1 MVVGRMLEQIFIRCY
16 AVIKM
21 NVIFVGLMFVGGI
34 VLGIGPAWLTIT
46 NLAYEFEFDT
56 KEITWRVAWRFY
68 KENFKRGNALFY
80 LFAVCAGILLY
91 SLYAAVQVK
100 GIFFLMTSCILIG
113 AIVLVAVCFILALV
127 TDSRYQTSFRNIL
140 KLTLLVFFT
149 NFFTIIKLLAGILV
163 VAVITY
169 KSPALLLF
177 GTASLLVIYVLFITK
192 GIYQQM
198 NAKFGME

>member
-21 NVIFVGLMFVGGI
+21 NVIFVGLMFGGGI

-80 LFAVCAGILLY
+80 LFAGCASILLY

-100 GIFFLMTSCILIG
+100 GIFFLITSCVLIS
-113 AIVLVAVCFILALV
+113 AIVLATVCFILALV